1 MFAIDRKKYA
11 IMLEKTKKLEEDFK
25 PLFFCP
31 INQLKLYAVYNPK
44 GILYINLLFIFA
56 SQNKKGDEETAN
68 KTIRKICEIRD
79 RFNKSNAI
87 IDEPSKITLA
97 SSPQYNLLKK
107 KTVSYQ
113 NLLRLSIFPIAND
126 DTDKPLY
133 PGNNLIFTISEIP
146 RKNK

>member
-1 MFAIDRKKYA
+1 MFAIERKKYA
-11 IMLEKTKKLEEDFK
+11 IMLEKTKKLEDDFK
-25 PLFFCP
+25 SLFFCP
-31 INQLKLYAVYNPK
+31 INQLKLYAVYNPI

-79 RFNKSNAI
+79 RFNKSNAM
-87 IDEPSKITLA
+87 IDEPSKIILA
-97 SSPQYNLLKK
+97 SSPQYILLKK
-107 KTVSYQ
+107 KTVSSQ

-126 DTDKPLY
+126 DADKPPY
-133 PGNNLIFTISEIP
+133 PCNNLIFTISEIP